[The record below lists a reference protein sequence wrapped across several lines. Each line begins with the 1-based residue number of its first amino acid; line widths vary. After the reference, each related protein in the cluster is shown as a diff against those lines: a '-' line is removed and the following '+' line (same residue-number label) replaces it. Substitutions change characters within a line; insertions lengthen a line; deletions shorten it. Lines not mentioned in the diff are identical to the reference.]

1 MATINLRNNTD
12 FFVKV
17 DGISGIVNTPELAD
31 ETMIAP
37 NGTIEDKT
45 IQWSSV
51 ENKQIHFYTNER
63 GDGGSICD
71 SSLIF
76 NVNDGVYVN
85 RGVQTSGNTIK
96 LNADVTDTFNRVE
109 LETEGPDQK
118 LLDWELLN
126 DSTVINIS
134 FNK

>member
-17 DGISGIVNTPELAD
+17 DGISGIKNTPELAD
-31 ETMIAP
+31 ETIIAP
-37 NGTIEDKT
+37 NSTIEDKT
-45 IQWSSV
+45 IQWVSV

-71 SSLIF
+71 SSLVF

-96 LNADVTDTFNRVE
+96 LNADVTDTFKRVE
-109 LETEGPDQK
+109 LETEGPNEK
-118 LLDWELLN
+118 LLNWELLN
-126 DSTVINIS
+126 DSTVINLS

>member
-17 DGISGIVNTPELAD
+17 DNISGIVNTPPLALD
-31 ETMIAP
+31 VMIAP
-37 NGTIEDKT
+37 NSTTEDKT
-45 IQWSSV
+45 IQWESS
-51 ENKQIHFYTNER
+51 ENKQIHFYTNEM

-71 SSLIF
+71 ASLIF
-76 NVNDGVYVN
+76 KSDDGVYVN

-96 LNADVTDTFNRVE
+96 LDADVSMTSNRVT
-109 LETEGPDQK
+109 LETDGPDEK
-118 LLDWELLN
+118 LLDWSLFN
-126 DSTVINIS
+126 DSTVINLS

>member
-1 MATINLRNNTD
+1 MAKINLRNNTD

-31 ETMIAP
+31 QTMIAP
-37 NGTIEDKT
+37 NSTIEDKT
-45 IQWSSV
+45 IEWTGTD
-51 ENKQIHFYTNER
+51 NKQIHFYTNER

-71 SSLIF
+71 SSLMF

-85 RGVQTSGNTIK
+85 RGVQTSGNIIK
-96 LNADVTDTFNRVE
+96 LDADIFETALRVS
-109 LETEGPDQK
+109 LETDGPDEK

>member
-17 DGISGIVNTPELAD
+17 DGISGIVNTPELAN

-37 NGTIEDKT
+37 NSTIEDKT
-45 IQWSSV
+45 IVWNGTD
-51 ENKQIHFYTNER
+51 NKQIHFYTNET

-71 SSLIF
+71 SSLMF
-76 NVNDGVYVN
+76 NMNDGVYVN

-96 LNADVTDTFNRVE
+96 LDADVLYTSIRVE
-109 LETEGPDQK
+109 LETDGPNEK

-126 DSTVINIS
+126 DSTVINLS

>member
-12 FFVKV
+12 FFVKI

-37 NGTIEDKT
+37 NSTIEDKT

-71 SSLIF
+71 SSLMF

-96 LNADVTDTFNRVE
+96 LDADIFETALRVS
-109 LETEGPDQK
+109 LETDGPDEK